1 MKKLTFN
8 DPHFINMLELNL
20 RHKIGNSLKILSF
33 KPQYGGDINTSFK
46 LETSRG
52 DFFIKLND
60 ANIYPGMFEKEA
72 RGLET
77 LRATRTVY
85 VPQVILTGE
94 ADHVAYLVLEY
105 IENDGRKDTRFWQN
119 FGRKLA
125 ALHRHTNT
133 YYGFE
138 EDNYIG
144 SLIQINTPDT
154 SWANFYIEKRLKYQL
169 KLALNKGLFSPEDAE
184 LFEELYERL
193 PHILPEEL
201 PHLLHG
207 DLWAGNFLTNRR
219 HGPVLI
225 DPAVYYGSREVDLAM
240 TLLFG
245 GFTDEF
251 YAAYHE
257 AFPLQPGWQSRM
269 HIYQLYPLLVHANLF
284 GGSYVQSV
292 MRKLRLILKEYGK

>member
-1 MKKLTFN
+1 MNRTLQ
-8 DPHFINMLELNL
+8 DPHFLNMLELNL
-20 RHKIGNSLKILSF
+20 QHKISPGLTITQY
-33 KPQYGGDINTSFK
+33 KPVYGGDINTSFK
-46 LETSRG
+46 LETNKG
-52 DFFIKLND
+52 EFFIKIND
-60 ANIYPGMFEKEA
+60 STIYPGMFEKEA
-72 RGLET
+72 RGLEE
-77 LRATRTVY
+77 LRRTNTVY

-94 ADHVAYLVLEY
+94 VGQTAYLVLEY
-105 IENDGRKDTRFWQN
+105 VPDNGKKDTAFWVE
-119 FGRKLA
+119 FGTKLA
-125 ALHRHTNT
+125 ELHRHTNT

-154 SWANFYIEKRLKYQL
+154 SWANFYIERRLKYQV
-169 KLALNKGLFSPEDAE
+169 KLAVNKDLFSPAE
-184 LFEELYERL
+184 VEKFDELYEIL

-207 DLWAGNFLTNRR
+207 DLWAGNFLANRQY
-219 HGPVLI
+219 GPVLI

-245 GFTDEF
+245 GFTDDF
-251 YAAYHE
+251 YAAYH
-257 AFPLQPGWQSRM
+257 AAYPLQPGWQSRM

-292 MRKLRLILKEYGK
+292 MRKLDLILKEFIR